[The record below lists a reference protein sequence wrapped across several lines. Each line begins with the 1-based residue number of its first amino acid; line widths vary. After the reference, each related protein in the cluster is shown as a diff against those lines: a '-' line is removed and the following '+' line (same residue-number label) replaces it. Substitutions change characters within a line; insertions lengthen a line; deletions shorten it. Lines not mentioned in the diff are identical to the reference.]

1 MHFVCVCV
9 CVRER
14 ERDSIGNLCAA
25 VEFYSR
31 SSTNNQN
38 VQKLTKSWG
47 EVPLAI
53 ADLDVHA

>member
-9 CVRER
+9 CVR